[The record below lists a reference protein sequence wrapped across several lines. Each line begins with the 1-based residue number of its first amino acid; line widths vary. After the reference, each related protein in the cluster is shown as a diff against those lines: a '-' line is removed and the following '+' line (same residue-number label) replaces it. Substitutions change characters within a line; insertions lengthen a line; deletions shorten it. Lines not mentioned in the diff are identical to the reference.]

1 MVLLLSVSCST
12 QFGKSK
18 LHDGWYLIIDNEENT
33 VKNRPIATANKFD
46 ELKIDSVNVQG
57 SDVYLYTITGKV
69 SDVEKWAKETEKAIG
84 SNIGFIYE
92 GKMIC
97 NPKVNAAI
105 ESGNFMINFPPYTPK
120 KAVEKVYEDLKKQ
133 KGKKLHGF

>member
-1 MVLLLSVSCST
+1 MFLLLSVSCST

-84 SNIGFIYE
+84 SNIGFIYK

-120 KAVEKVYEDLKKQ
+120 AAVEKVYEDLKNQ
-133 KGKKLHGF
+133 KGKKLRGF